1 MHAAQ
6 PIVESRGVTRR
17 RSMGRGGVSDLVL
30 HLEGGSS
37 LSTPSPVDEFLRRE
51 RDPLFAALFLI
62 VGDRGEAEALAR
74 DAFATV
80 WERWERVGSSG
91 HPVGFLRHVALR
103 SFRRRSRRRAVARRI
118 GRTHAGPET
127 TPDDRFA
134 RLTPLDRAALVLT
147 ELWRYDAAEAGRA
160 LGVPASAIGGL
171 ALEAR
176 TALMQ
181 RQPTARSVRTELER
195 ELATVVPATLDVL
208 SIEQVRRHR
217 RRREAVASLA
227 FALALV
233 AGVVASARPSSEDG
247 PVPADAVR
255 GSAPVELEQI
265 LMPTSATPLGTH
277 FRSTEHGVAT
287 LLGDLPA
294 ASGLARRASSV
305 RFLEPAEPAAS
316 PLREASLEAWA
327 VEYDSPVAAQAA
339 MSVLAVSLHF
349 DWGLVDSLP
358 AGLPGADEGL
368 RFVDRSIPRSVVYLW
383 RREHLLLRI
392 VAGGNLPPSRVRPL
406 AVAMDGRAVA
416 ATR

>member
-1 MHAAQ
+1 M
-6 PIVESRGVTRR
+6 
-17 RSMGRGGVSDLVL
+17 SDLVL

-37 LSTPSPVDEFLRRE
+37 LSTPAPVDEFLRRE

-80 WERWERVGSSG
+80 WERWDRVGSSG

-118 GRTHAGPET
+118 GRTRAGPET

-134 RLTPLDRAALVLT
+134 RLTPLHRAALVLT

-171 ALEAR
+171 ALEGR

-181 RQPTARSVRTELER
+181 GQPTARSVRTELER
-195 ELATVVPATLDVL
+195 ELAAVVPATLDVR
-208 SIEQVRRHR
+208 SIEQVRQHR

-227 FALALV
+227 LAIALV
-233 AGVVASARPSSEDG
+233 GGVAAARSPSEDARV
-247 PVPADAVR
+247 PVDAVHR
-255 GSAPVELEQI
+255 SAPVPLQRI
-265 LMPTSATPLGTH
+265 LVPRSATPLGTH
-277 FRSTEHGVAT
+277 FRSTVHGVAT
-287 LLGDLPA
+287 LLGDVPA
-294 ASGLARRASSV
+294 ATGLARRASSV
-305 RFLEPAEPAAS
+305 RFLEPAAS
-316 PLREASLEAWA
+316 PLREAFLEAWA
-327 VEYDSPVAAQAA
+327 VEYDSPIAAQAA
-339 MSVLAVSLHF
+339 MSVLALSLHF

-358 AGLPGADEGL
+358 AGLPGADDGL

-383 RREHLLLRI
+383 RREQLVLRL
-392 VAGGNLPPSRVRPL
+392 VAGGNLPPSDVRPL
-406 AVAMDGRAVA
+406 ALAMDGRAVGA
-416 ATR
+416 IR